1 MDPATDMLINIVP
14 EGFFM
19 DTAARIALLF
29 GSLSL
34 ILFGVCLLLTIR
46 NRRKEG

>member
-1 MDPATDMLINIVP
+1 
-14 EGFFM
+14 M
-19 DTAARIALLF
+19 DTAARITLLF

-34 ILFGVCLLLTIR
+34 ALIGVCLLLTVR